1 MSKNKTFQFLYWPYL
16 HQIKLQFWNQLN
28 FSCKT
33 VLWIWNGEAF
43 ARCTLSMVAEPVLTS
58 STWWK
63 VFFGTRCWRTFQW
76 NVAIE
81 SEWETQTIK
90 WGDKVDVEDLKLWK
104 RFIHILNP
112 CKYLEQNNSIYVLFL
127 QLARPVPSF
136 PAQIRQ
142 PFSHLCLQSSSVSP
156 VLQNLQPA

>member
-1 MSKNKTFQFLYWPYL
+1 MGKLLPGVNTF
-16 HQIKLQFWNQLN
+16 IALQNLN
-28 FSCKT
+28 FTSGFTFYDSWSCTFSK
-33 VLWIWNGEAF
+33 
-43 ARCTLSMVAEPVLTS
+43 PVLTS
-58 STWWK
+58 SIWWK
-63 VFFGTRCWRTFQW
+63 VFSGTRCWRTFQW